1 MGARKAFGELAST
14 QEREHWLKVP
24 FTGCDGVTKTGQE
37 WVRRGLLTATVV
49 SPPTAG
55 LALEILAKMIQT
67 GSDPPESTP
76 SAPWSVSTIEE
87 LSAKHPS
94 AS

>member
-1 MGARKAFGELAST
+1 M
-14 QEREHWLKVP
+14 P

-49 SPPTAG
+49 SPPTWG
-55 LALEILAKMIQT
+55 LALEILAKTIQT
-67 GSDPPESTP
+67 GSDPPETTP
-76 SAPWSVSTIEE
+76 IAPWSFPTIEE